1 MGKNL
6 RGKELGTGL
15 SQRKDGRY
23 SARYVSNGKRIE
35 KYFNTPQEAKR
46 WLEDKRYEERH
57 ADDLEQSTIMTVD
70 QWFQTWFDTIIFDLA
85 PITRR
90 NYKERYERNNQPF
103 IEKMNIAYV
112 KPFHCK
118 KNLMEMDN
126 DYAGSTIRQTYI
138 TMGTLFK
145 SAVMNDIIEKHPMNG
160 VRYSKPIK
168 AAHDIHFLTVEEQDI
183 FKNSN

>member
-1 MGKNL
+1 
-6 RGKELGTGL
+6 
-15 SQRKDGRY
+15 
-23 SARYVSNGKRIE
+23 
-35 KYFNTPQEAKR
+35 
-46 WLEDKRYEERH
+46 
-57 ADDLEQSTIMTVD
+57 
-70 QWFQTWFDTIIFDLA
+70 
-85 PITRR
+85 
-90 NYKERYERNNQPF
+90 
-103 IEKMNIAYV
+103 MNIAYV